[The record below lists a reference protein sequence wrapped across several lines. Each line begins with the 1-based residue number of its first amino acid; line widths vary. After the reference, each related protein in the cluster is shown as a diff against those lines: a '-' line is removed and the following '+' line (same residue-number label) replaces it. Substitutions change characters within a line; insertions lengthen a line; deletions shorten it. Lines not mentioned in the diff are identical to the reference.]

1 MNAHAS
7 SITAPT
13 LESNGARRTSVE
25 LRLPRATVVG
35 RGQVRVP
42 TPRHSRSRRLPG
54 LITLCHRSL
63 VPLHW
68 SSDGQ
73 ASGVVARL
81 RGAFSLDRTGGRA
94 VEGARL
100 ESVWGR
106 KALVGSNPT
115 LSVWH
120 EMAGKGSPAR
130 SGRTNR
136 FSHLNRESFYAARRT
151 TRCDAVVDCG

>member
-1 MNAHAS
+1 MPTQAAS
-7 SITAPT
+7 PHRLSKVTVR
-13 LESNGARRTSVE
+13 GARASNSVCQ
-25 LRLPRATVVG
+25 G
-35 RGQVRVP
+35 RQWLAVDKVRVP